1 MGIFES
7 NPTIIG
13 KSVTHKTKEEKS
25 FFNRSETILKDYY
38 IKNKTSGY
46 NLKKSLEIKSFI
58 YGTKK
63 ADEKTIRDMT
73 YLEYLIIHTNILNN
87 KYHSSWSNDLLLI
100 LKDKI
105 DNIPENKYYSDFF
118 YNEYQIKNIPK
129 IINTENEKIEN
140 SLTNNYGDIYYSLY
154 NKELP
159 LIKNDNNYSELD
171 VLENLGG
178 SYLELNFDDLL
189 PEDPTYQ
196 YYQTRNNVKKYIK
209 IFKEHIYNNED
220 HPIHQII
227 SIFNKLFSKYIQDRL
242 KELNNQLEKE
252 IINQERFDT
261 LIKNLEKEVTDS
273 LQEFISR
280 MHSAVKLFYSTCID
294 FKCFNQEK
302 DDLINLITSFFF
314 KKGNLYEAILNL
326 YSYSFKDEFQNF
338 QDKLVELKSLKP
350 SELGIDIK
358 FCLDEETI
366 KLRNRLKNKK
376 IENKD
381 KDIKEDDKDNNNNIK
396 KVMKKTSLFN
406 KLSEENKINA
416 LYPINE
422 NENEEENINTDI
434 NLIEDDSINKKG
446 SGNCIFYL
454 DDGNNSQDKNDIKRI
469 QTDFNVVKNLKKKIK
484 NKAKEDDYILERISF
499 LEDSKNDI
507 NFNPMNQIR
516 NSVNNFN
523 NKVYFFPKLHEQLK
537 KNINLND
544 KKKRSQYSKKN
555 ENIEDELPIPYLS
568 AINLM
573 RSIKKYKTPFEKI
586 ILIAAISDQITECA
600 SSFWKDM
607 ENYIEKD
614 YLFIEADDIMSIFLY
629 IIIQSQ
635 MPEILLYCKII
646 NNFTTQFT
654 KGFSIAYNYTLL
666 EASLDSINDIK
677 NVKEQVQKEN
687 GLIEVRKSI
696 MDKTSQRIS
705 RISLGVIQG

>member
-1 MGIFES
+1 MGIIES
-7 NPTIIG
+7 NPTIRG
-13 KSVTHKTKEEKS
+13 KSVIHKTKEEQS

-38 IKNKTSGY
+38 IKNKKTNY
-46 NLKKSLEIKSFI
+46 NLIKSFEIKSFI
-58 YGTKK
+58 YGKKK
-63 ADEKTIRDMT
+63 ADKKTIRDIT
-73 YLEYLIIHTNILNN
+73 YIEYLMIHTNILKN
-87 KYHSSWSNDLLLI
+87 KYHSSWSNDLLVI

-105 DNIPENKYYSDFF
+105 DNTPENKYFSEFF
-118 YNEYQIKNIPK
+118 YNEYKIKNIPK
-129 IINTENEKIEN
+129 VINTENEKIEN

-154 NKELP
+154 NTELN
-159 LIKNDNNYSELD
+159 LINNDNNYSELD

-178 SYLELNFDDLL
+178 SYLEINYDNLL

-196 YYQTRNNVKKYIK
+196 YQQRRDNVKKYIK

-227 SIFNKLFSKYIQDRL
+227 SIFNKLFSKYIQDRI

-261 LIKNLEKEVTDS
+261 SIKNLEKEVTDS

-280 MHSAVKLFYSTCID
+280 MHSAVKLFYSTSID
-294 FKCFNQEK
+294 FTFFEQEK

-314 KKGNLYEAILNL
+314 KTGNLYEAILNL

-350 SELGIDIK
+350 SELGIEIK

-381 KDIKEDDKDNNNNIK
+381 KDIKEDNKDNNNNIEK
-396 KVMKKTSLFN
+396 AIKKTSLFN

-422 NENEEENINTDI
+422 NEEDNINTEI
-434 NLIEDDSINKKG
+434 NLIDDSIDKKG
-446 SGNCIFYL
+446 SGNFIFYL
-454 DDGNNSQDKNDIKRI
+454 DDGNKSEDKGDIKRI
-469 QTDFNVVKNLKKKIK
+469 QTDLDVAKKLKKKIK
-484 NKAKEDDYILERISF
+484 DKAKEDDYILERISF
-499 LEDSKNDI
+499 LEDSKNEI
-507 NFNPMNQIR
+507 NYNPLSLMR

-523 NKVYFFPKLHEQLK
+523 NKIYFFPKLHEQLR
-537 KNINLND
+537 KNINQNE
-544 KKKRSQYSKKN
+544 KKKRSQYSKKK

-573 RSIKKYKTPFEKI
+573 KSIKKYKTPFEKI

-614 YLFIEADDIMSIFLY
+614 YLFIEADEIMSIFLY

-666 EASLDSINDIK
+666 EASLDYINDIK
-677 NVKEQVQKEN
+677 NVKELAQKEN
-687 GLIEVRKSI
+687 GFIEVRRSI
-696 MDKTSQRIS
+696 MDMTSQRIS
-705 RISLGVIQG
+705 RISLGLIQG